1 MGGSLAAVTPPG
13 NVAGGASTTYNAD
26 NEQSNFNGVSLTYDA
41 NGNLTGDGSNTY
53 TWDARNHLTSINSG
67 TTASF
72 VYDAF
77 GRRMKKTVS
86 GTTTQFLYDGLN
98 PVQELSG
105 RGAVV
110 ANLLT
115 GLRIDEYFTRTDS
128 SNNVSAFLADA
139 LGSTVGLVNSLGAI
153 ATNYTYEPFGATTVG
168 GSANGNSYEFTG
180 RENDGTG
187 LYFYRARYYS
197 PTFHRFI
204 AQDPLGFAGG
214 DTNLY
219 GYVYNAPTDL
229 TDPTGQQAE
238 MICEEAPQLCE
249 EAGEGL
255 SALINAVGAAV
266 AGAADLLCHND
277 RKQKCEEQYNND
289 IAICRTLPDR
299 GGAVSLLRFG
309 DKSKRPMRTG
319 LGSAAAANNLVGQM
333 GIFLEVSGTIEDAN
347 GSRPF
352 ELQIFDACVDPNTPY
367 KDFASR
373 IHCPALLDRDFD
385 VYGVSQQ
392 QAQEL
397 ALKYVRIRT
406 EGATIRDHQG
416 QVVKL

>member
-1 MGGSLAAVTPPG
+1 MIASYGYDTDSRVTSVTYGTGGSCASPPSNLGNLTYTYNGDGRRSAMGGSLAAVTPPG

-197 PTFHRFI
+197 PTLQRFVT
-204 AQDPLGFAGG
+204 QDPIGLAGG

-219 GYVYNAPTDL
+219 GYAGN
-229 TDPTGQQAE
+229 DPVNQGDPSGRGFWTG
-238 MICEEAPQLCE
+238 I
-249 EAGEGL
+249 G
-255 SALINAVGAAV
+255 VGAACF
-266 AGAADLLCHND
+266 GYLGYEFYSSLHQLFQQEQELGNEINNLTQQRNSCSEPDQQRGLQREIESLQQQQLDLV
-277 RKQKCEEQYNND
+277 EQYLQGAPSFSHD
-289 IAICRTLPDR
+289 AQIAACLFATRFAFLLP
-299 GGAVSLLRFG
+299 L
-309 DKSKRPMRTG
+309 P
-319 LGSAAAANNLVGQM
+319 
-333 GIFLEVSGTIEDAN
+333 
-347 GSRPF
+347 
-352 ELQIFDACVDPNTPY
+352 
-367 KDFASR
+367 
-373 IHCPALLDRDFD
+373 
-385 VYGVSQQ
+385 
-392 QAQEL
+392 
-397 ALKYVRIRT
+397 
-406 EGATIRDHQG
+406 
-416 QVVKL
+416 